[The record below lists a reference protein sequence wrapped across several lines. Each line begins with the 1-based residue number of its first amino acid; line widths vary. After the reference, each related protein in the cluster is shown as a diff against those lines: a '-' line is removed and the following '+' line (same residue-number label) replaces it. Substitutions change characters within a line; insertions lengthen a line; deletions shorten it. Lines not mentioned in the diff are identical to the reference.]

1 MIPQTQTNRTA
12 DRKDAK
18 PLVWP
23 FLALLFTGL
32 LLVNAVWL
40 FPTLRDVQNNTSLLR
55 LGAAERTAEGVSNF
69 MGKKIEALR
78 NTASAARFEQG
89 RAKELLEKLLKEN
102 PEFNSLSILDQELK
116 EVFKISRFQVVKK
129 EDLADYSAK
138 EEFKRALEG
147 EIYQGPVL
155 RNQTLEPFTTVAV
168 PLVWGEKE
176 KAVLWGEL
184 NLKFLSNV
192 VNRFKFGET
201 GRVYLIDNAANI
213 IIHPDTSL
221 VLRGLNIRHSA
232 EAREI
237 LQGVNIPSFRYLNE
251 KEVAV
256 EASGLLLPN
265 FSWAVI
271 SEQNVSEINIFR
283 NRIIFVA
290 AFSFSIGAL
299 LLLLLFQ
306 NRLKLVQLNQ
316 KLSQYLNENY
326 LSAKLL
332 VQRDQ
337 ELVLTNET
345 LVRLNKELTEVGKV
359 LVRRDRELTEA
370 NTSLR
375 ELDAAKSEFVSVA
388 AHQLRTPLTGIRWTL
403 QELLE
408 GDAGKLNK
416 GQYKI
421 IKDALGAAI
430 RTIDLIN
437 DLLNV
442 ARIEGGRFGFRMQT
456 LSLESFLLKEIPRFI
471 KQAEEKGIKLVLHLA
486 KDLPLSNFDPEK
498 TVFVLEDLLDN
509 AIKYT
514 LPGGMI
520 AVKVLPAGK
529 FIRTEVED
537 TGIGIPKGQQ
547 RFIFSKFF
555 RADNALFL
563 QTAGSGLGLYLVKN
577 IVEKQGG
584 SIGFTSE
591 ENKGSTFWFTLPA
604 AK

>member
-1 MIPQTQTNRTA
+1 MTPQIQPSRAA

-18 PLVWP
+18 PRVWP
-23 FLALLFTGL
+23 FLALLFIGL

-40 FPTLRDVQNNTSLLR
+40 FPTLRDVRDNVSRLR
-55 LGAAERTAEGVSNF
+55 LEIAERTAEGVGGF
-69 MGKKIEALR
+69 MENKVGALR
-78 NTASAARFEQG
+78 NTVLAMRFE
-89 RAKELLEKLLKEN
+89 KERSRELVEKLLKEN
-102 PEFNSLSILDQELK
+102 PEFNSLGILDRELK
-116 EVFKISRFQVVKK
+116 EVFKVSRFQVIKK
-129 EDLADYSAK
+129 EDLADYSAR
-138 EEFKRALEG
+138 EEFKGALEG
-147 EIYQGPVL
+147 KTYQGPVL
-155 RNQTLEPFTTVAV
+155 RNQLLEPFMIVVV

-201 GRVYLIDNAANI
+201 GKVYLIDNAAKI

-221 VLRGLNIRHSA
+221 VLRGFNIRHSA
-232 EAREI
+232 EALEI
-237 LQGVNIPSFRYLNE
+237 LQGATLPSFRYLNE
-251 KEVAV
+251 KGVGV
-256 EASGLLLPN
+256 EASGLFLPG

-271 SEQNVSEINIFR
+271 SEQNISEINIFR

-290 AFSFSIGAL
+290 AFSFSIGSL

-337 ELVLTNET
+337 ELT
-345 LVRLNKELTEVGKV
+345 LVNEELTRLNEELVEVGKV

-375 ELDAAKSEFVSVA
+375 ELDTAKSEFVSVA
-388 AHQLRTPLTGIRWTL
+388 AHQLRTPLTGIRWSL
-403 QELLE
+403 HELLE
-408 GDAGKLNK
+408 GGAGKLNK

-421 IKDALGAAI
+421 VKDALGAAI
-430 RTIDLIN
+430 RTINLIN

-456 LSLESFLLKEIPRFI
+456 LSPESFLQKEIPRFA
-471 KQAEEKGIKLVLHLA
+471 KQAEEKGIKLVVKLA

-514 LPGGMI
+514 PPGGTI
-520 AVKVLPAGK
+520 TVKVWQEEK
-529 FIRTEVED
+529 FIKTEVED
-537 TGIGIPKGQQ
+537 TGIGIPKDQQ

-584 SIGFTSE
+584 SIGFKSE
-591 ENKGSTFWFTLPA
+591 ENKGSIFWFTLPV